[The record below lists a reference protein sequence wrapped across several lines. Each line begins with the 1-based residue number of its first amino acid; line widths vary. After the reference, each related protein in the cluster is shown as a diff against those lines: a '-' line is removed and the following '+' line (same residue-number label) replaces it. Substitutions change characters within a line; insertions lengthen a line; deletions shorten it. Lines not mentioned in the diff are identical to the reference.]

1 MGKTAG
7 RGRLL
12 RNEILPY
19 ERIRSLRTD
28 RGLSQRQVAEMLG
41 VKQNTYSQYEIGV
54 LNYPIDVLI
63 KLARFYNTSI
73 DYLLDL
79 TDDPAPYPRGC
90 KKQQPP

>member
-1 MGKTAG
+1 M
-7 RGRLL
+7 

-41 VKQNTYSQYEIGV
+41 VKQNTCSQYEIGV

-63 KLARFYNTSI
+63 NLTRFCNPGIY
-73 DYLLDL
+73 YLLNL
-79 TDDPAPYPRGC
+79 TDDPAPYPRSR
-90 KKQQPP
+90 KK

>member
-1 MGKTAG
+1 M
-7 RGRLL
+7 